1 VLRDRSRGHPEFDRG
16 SFALRPAA
24 LVEARMG
31 HMNAT
36 TGTTITAIGISGS
49 PSARSKSR
57 TLLEHAL
64 AVLAERGATVS
75 LIDLAALPADAL
87 LGRRRSDDVD
97 EALARVAAATIVVA
111 STPVYRATYSGLL
124 KVFFDL
130 LPLNGLVE
138 KVAIPIAT
146 GGSPAHQLVIDHG
159 LRPLF
164 GSVGAITTPT
174 GIYGTDSGFE
184 NGVPHHALLTR
195 IGQAATEAV
204 TLSQRIHAHSV
215 PADHSAAGLTSSN
228 FVES

>member
-1 VLRDRSRGHPEFDRG
+1 
-16 SFALRPAA
+16 
-24 LVEARMG
+24 
-31 HMNAT
+31 MNAT
-36 TGTTITAIGISGS
+36 RHHTITAIGVSGS
-49 PSARSKSR
+49 PAARSKSR

-64 AVLAERGATVS
+64 AALAERGATPS
-75 LIDLAALPADAL
+75 LIDLAAHPADAL

-97 EALARVAAATIVVA
+97 DALTRVSRATIVIA

-130 LPLNGLVE
+130 LPINGLAD
-138 KVAIPIAT
+138 KVAIAIAT

-184 NGVPHHALLTR
+184 NGVPHPSLIKR
-195 IGQAATEAV
+195 VEQAATEAI
-204 TLSQRIHAHSV
+204 TLSERLHDHAAHAAYAATA
-215 PADHSAAGLTSSN
+215 PSAARRPSSTL
-228 FVES
+228 VES